1 MGQRIPRPITFLV
14 FVLFYLLFSSPL
26 GCRSF
31 STDLAKIESFFYST
45 ICELIFNVLSDVSY
59 HEPCQVGDEI
69 DDYCNLADAD
79 QEQVAGGEPV
89 TFSDAPAVQAQ
100 MDGDD
105 EQQHGEAEQEKGID
119 GDGLADVAMQQ
130 GMGCPLTSA

>member
-1 MGQRIPRPITFLV
+1 M
-14 FVLFYLLFSSPL
+14 
-26 GCRSF
+26 
-31 STDLAKIESFFYST
+31 A
-45 ICELIFNVLSDVSY
+45 
-59 HEPCQVGDEI
+59 
-69 DDYCNLADAD
+69 
-79 QEQVAGGEPV
+79 
-89 TFSDAPAVQAQ
+89 FSDAPAVQAQ

>member
-1 MGQRIPRPITFLV
+1 MCGGGDKICGRGDEMCGVAI
-14 FVLFYLLFSSPL
+14 
-26 GCRSF
+26 GC
-31 STDLAKIESFFYST
+31 AGEVIGCAWVAME
-45 ICELIFNVLSDVSY
+45 CVGVNVLSDVSY

-79 QEQVAGGEPV
+79 QEHVAGGEPV
-89 TFSDAPAVQAQ
+89 AFSDTPAVQAQ
-100 MDGDD
+100 MDGYD
-105 EQQHGEAEQEKGID
+105 EQQHGEAEQEEGID